1 MEDLNKF
8 YADYVN
14 RRVRLDNAR
23 VSERL
28 IVGVLE
34 EDAGP
39 HPVALSLGGT
49 GIASE
54 AGEVSDEIKKYIF
67 HGKPLDRDKI
77 IKELGDVRWYYQ
89 LLLNL
94 LDATDEE
101 VILTNVEKLDARDAA
116 KEGAFADVTNVVQ
129 GPGAKDA

>member
-1 MEDLNKF
+1 MDKLNEM
-8 YADYVN
+8 YAAYVSA
-14 RRVRLDNAR
+14 RVRLDNSR
-23 VSERL
+23 VVERN
-28 IVGVLE
+28 
-34 EDAGP
+34 P
-39 HPVALSLGGT
+39 HKSVEGGEPHAVALSLGGT
-49 GIASE
+49 GLASE

-89 LLLNL
+89 LILNL

-129 GPGAKDA
+129 GPGAEVA